1 MTIGRLPV
9 ITALERVAQTGFQEQ
24 QPNSVSA
31 ASGPLASLRVT
42 GEPPPGPVLLVDDE
56 IGSGWTATVAAA
68 LLREAGA
75 GAVYPLAVWK
85 RP

>member
-1 MTIGRLPV
+1 
-9 ITALERVAQTGFQEQ
+9 
-24 QPNSVSA
+24 
-31 ASGPLASLRVT
+31 
-42 GEPPPGPVLLVDDE
+42 VLLVDDE

-75 GAVYPLAVWK
+75 GAVYPLTVWK